1 MAIKRDQADVWFSK
15 AIRARDGKCV
25 FCGRIDTLEAAHIYG
40 RRLRSVRCSM
50 DNCVT
55 LCHYHHRHFTEQP
68 IEFRDW
74 LIKHYGEQHMQL
86 LREKSRAIFKTTAA
100 IRKDIA
106 KHYRNEMKRIE
117 ADPDYEIQS
126 YN

>member
-1 MAIKRDQADVWFSK
+1 VAIKRDQADVWFSK

-25 FCGRIDTLEAAHIYG
+25 YCGRTDTLEAAHIYG
-40 RRLRSVRCSM
+40 RRLRSVRWSM

-74 LIKHYGEQHMQL
+74 LIRLYGEGHMEL
-86 LREKSRAIFKTTAA
+86 LREKSRAIFKSTAA
-100 IRKDIA
+100 IRKEIA
-106 KHYRNEMKRIE
+106 KHYRGEVRRKE
-117 ADPDYEIQS
+117 ADSEYALVS

>member
-1 MAIKRDQADVWFSK
+1 MAVKRDQADAWFSK
-15 AIRARDGKCV
+15 AVRARDKKCV
-25 FCGRIDTLEAAHIYG
+25 YCGRNDTLEAAHIYG
-40 RRLRSVRCSM
+40 RRLRSVRWSM

-74 LIKHYGEQHMQL
+74 LMKHYGAANMEL
-86 LREKSRAIFKTTAA
+86 LKEKSREIFKSTAA
-100 IRKDIA
+100 IRKEIA
-106 KHYRNEMKRIE
+106 AHYRQEVRAKE
-117 ADPDYEIQS
+117 ADDNYEIVS